1 MKDAYDTSPDRLL
14 HSRPARSPVKPLPL
28 HSRRGRVR
36 QGAKK
41 ILRWVNHCELPPEE
55 TQQIETLARIIV
67 EIIDADRR

>member
-1 MKDAYDTSPDRLL
+1 MKEDHDTHPDRLL
-14 HSRPARSPVKPLPL
+14 ASRLSRSPVKPVPL

-41 ILRWVNHCELPPEE
+41 VLRWVNHCELPPEE

-67 EIIDADRR
+67 EIIDADHR

>member
-1 MKDAYDTSPDRLL
+1 MKEDHDTSPDRLL
-14 HSRPARSPVKPLPL
+14 ASRLSRSPVKPVPL
-28 HSRRGRVR
+28 HSRRGRLR

-67 EIIDADRR
+67 EIIDADHR

>member
-1 MKDAYDTSPDRLL
+1 MVLTRL
-14 HSRPARSPVKPLPL
+14 PKPVPL

>member
-1 MKDAYDTSPDRLL
+1 MKDENDTYPDRLL
-14 HSRPARSPVKPLPL
+14 PGRPARSPVKPVPL